1 MWRGN
6 GYHPGCNRV
15 NGHRP
20 FFFRISPM
28 EPTETIYVTEMVVAC
43 DGGKLGHPRV
53 YLNLTSR
60 GEAVCPYC
68 SRRFILKTEAGK
80 AEAI

>member
-6 GYHPGCNRV
+6 GYHPGSDRV
-15 NGHRP
+15 NGHP
-20 FFFRISPM
+20 AFLPISAM
-28 EPTETIYVTEMVVAC
+28 ESAETIYVTEMVAAC

-53 YLNLTSR
+53 FLNLGSR
-60 GEAVCPYC
+60 GEASCPYC
-68 SRRFILKTEAGK
+68 GRRFILKGKAGE